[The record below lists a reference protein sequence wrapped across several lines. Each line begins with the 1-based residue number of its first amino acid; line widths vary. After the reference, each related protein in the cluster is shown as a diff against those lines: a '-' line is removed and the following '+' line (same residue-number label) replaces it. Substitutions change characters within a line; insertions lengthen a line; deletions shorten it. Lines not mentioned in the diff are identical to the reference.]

1 MQSKELN
8 IYKQIKKLNKNQNV
22 NKHKDYSILKSMI
35 DKKVE
40 IETDDLVF
48 GLERKGILRDFDE
61 TWLIL
66 EVENKRE
73 KSLIYMRLKNIE
85 SLSEVNE

>member
-1 MQSKELN
+1 
-8 IYKQIKKLNKNQNV
+8 
-22 NKHKDYSILKSMI
+22 MI